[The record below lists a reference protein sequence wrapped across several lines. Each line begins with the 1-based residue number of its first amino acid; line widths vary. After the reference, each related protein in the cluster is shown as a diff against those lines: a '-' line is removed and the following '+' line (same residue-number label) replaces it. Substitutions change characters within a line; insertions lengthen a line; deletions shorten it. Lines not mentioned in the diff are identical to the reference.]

1 LPSGAPEQPALLAEI
16 RRGPIVEARVRGHLV
31 LVDRHGEP
39 VRWLGDPEVRSTLR
53 SACKP
58 LQAATFV
65 ESGTAAALGLGRES
79 IAIACSSHHGEPG
92 HVEAARSILA
102 AAGLPESALRCG
114 AHLPVDAE
122 AAVQL
127 LRGGGSPSQI
137 HNNCSGKH
145 SAMVATCAHR
155 GWPLES
161 YLERGHPLQVEIA
174 ERVARHAGLL
184 PGELPFGTD
193 GCGLPTFGI
202 PLRAFAR
209 ALASAAGS
217 DAAVQECQAAMAE
230 HPWLI
235 GGTGSFDTALVRAAG
250 NSLTAKS
257 GAAGIFGAVARDGS
271 WALAIK
277 LEAGTPAGLPQI
289 AVHAL
294 QQLGLLATQ
303 LEGELEKQVKSP
315 ITNWVGSKVGEVR
328 AQFEL

>member
-1 LPSGAPEQPALLAEI
+1 
-16 RRGPIVEARVRGHLV
+16 
-31 LVDRHGEP
+31 
-39 VRWLGDPEVRSTLR
+39 
-53 SACKP
+53 
-58 LQAATFV
+58 
-65 ESGTAAALGLGRES
+65 
-79 IAIACSSHHGEPG
+79 
-92 HVEAARSILA
+92 
-102 AAGLPESALRCG
+102 
-114 AHLPVDAE
+114 
-122 AAVQL
+122 
-127 LRGGGSPSQI
+127 
-137 HNNCSGKH
+137 
-145 SAMVATCAHR
+145 
-155 GWPLES
+155 
-161 YLERGHPLQVEIA
+161 
-174 ERVARHAGLL
+174 VARHAGLL

-250 NSLTAKS
+250 DSLTAKS

-303 LEGELEKQVKSP
+303 LEGELEKQVTSP